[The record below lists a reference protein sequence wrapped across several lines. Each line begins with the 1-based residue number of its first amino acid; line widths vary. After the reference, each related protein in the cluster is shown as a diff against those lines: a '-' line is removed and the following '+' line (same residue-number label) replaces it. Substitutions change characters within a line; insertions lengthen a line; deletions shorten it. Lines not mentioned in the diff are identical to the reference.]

1 MTTSLYFY
9 DLETSGF
16 NPRSDRIMQF
26 AGQRVDLDLNPIGE
40 PDNILISLADDT
52 LPSPDATLI
61 TGITPQKT
69 LSEGMT
75 EAEFLKLFTQSIAA
89 PGTIFVGFNTVRFDD
104 EFMRFLLYRNYYD
117 AYEWQWK
124 EGNGRWD
131 MLDVV
136 RMTRALRPDGIQW
149 PFDSM
154 GKPANRLELL
164 ASVNKLDHS
173 RAHDAL
179 SDVYATIDL
188 AKLLQT
194 KQPKLFNY
202 LLEMRDKKAVE
213 ELVQSGQPFVYTSGK
228 YAGEFEKTTVV
239 TALAKHPKVAA
250 ALVYDL
256 RMDPAPFL
264 KMSAEELV
272 EAWKYKKDSEEPR
285 LPVKTLR
292 YNRCPAVAPLGVLD
306 AASQK
311 RLGIDMKTI
320 EANRKKVLA
329 DKDFVVKLHK
339 ALDILDKQQQT
350 RLLSDPADVD
360 AQLYDGFFSD
370 RDRTMMEK
378 LRQAK
383 PEDITAGAFNFTD
396 DRLKNLLVLYKA
408 RNYPKKLSDTER
420 SEWEAFRTVKLQKQL
435 PMYMQRLQELA
446 TTKLT
451 DGQQYILEELKL
463 YAESIMPVHDDA

>member
-16 NPRSDRIMQF
+16 SARNDRIMQF

-40 PDNILISLADDT
+40 PDNILISLSDDI
-52 LPSPDATLI
+52 LPGPDAILI

-69 LSEGMT
+69 LAERMT
-75 EAEFLKLFTQSIAA
+75 EAEFLKIFTTSIAVS
-89 PGTIFVGFNTVRFDD
+89 GTIFVGFNTVRFDD

-124 EGNGRWD
+124 DDRGRWD

-136 RMTRALRPDGIQW
+136 RMTRALRPEGITW
-149 PFDSM
+149 PFDAE

-164 ASVNKLDHS
+164 SAVNKLEHS

-202 LLEMRDKKAVE
+202 LLDMRDKKAVE
-213 ELVQSGQPFVYTSGK
+213 KVVQSGQPFVYTSGK
-228 YAGEFEKTTVV
+228 YSGDFEKTTVV
-239 TALAKHPKVAA
+239 CTIAKHPKVAA
-250 ALVYDL
+250 SLVYDL
-256 RMDPAPFL
+256 RVDPEPYL
-264 KMSAEELV
+264 RMTAEELV
-272 EAWKYKKDSEEPR
+272 ETWKYKKDSTEPR

-306 AASQK
+306 ADSQK
-311 RLGIDMKTI
+311 RLSIDLTI
-320 EANRKKVLA
+320 IEVNRKKVLA
-329 DKDFVVKLHK
+329 DKAFVTTLFK
-339 ALDILDKQQQT
+339 ALEIMDKQQQT
-350 RLLSDPADVD
+350 RLLGDTGDVD
-360 AQLYDGFFSD
+360 GQLYDGFFSD
-370 RDRTMMEK
+370 KDRRMMEK
-378 LRQAK
+378 VRTSA
-383 PEDITAGAFNFTD
+383 PEDINSSTFAFDD

-408 RNYPKKLSDTER
+408 RNYPKKLSDDER
-420 SEWEAFRTVKLQKQL
+420 TTWENFRAAKLQKQL
-435 PMYMQRLQELA
+435 PGYMQRLQELA
-446 TTKLT
+446 ATKLT
-451 DGQQYILEELKL
+451 DDKQYLLEELKL
-463 YAESIMPVHDDA
+463 YAESIMPAID